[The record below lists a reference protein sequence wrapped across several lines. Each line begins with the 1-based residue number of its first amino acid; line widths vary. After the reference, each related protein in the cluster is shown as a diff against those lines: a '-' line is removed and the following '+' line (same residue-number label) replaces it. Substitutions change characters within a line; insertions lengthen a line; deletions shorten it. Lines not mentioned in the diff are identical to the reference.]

1 MVTLPLLG
9 ELQHWK
15 KVCGER
21 AVRRTNGYRPKV
33 SRHFDV

>member
-1 MVTLPLLG
+1 MVALPLRG

-21 AVRRTNGYRPKV
+21 AVHRTNGYRPV
-33 SRHFDV
+33 DSPNFDI

>member
-1 MVTLPLLG
+1 MVALPLRG

-21 AVRRTNGYRPKV
+21 AVRRTNGYHLIDSLNFYV
-33 SRHFDV
+33 